1 MQNNMVNKLTDV
13 AKIADLYI
21 AEQGQHGRVQS
32 EKTKVMDHILKLME
46 IDAQIRL
53 ANQLEQFALTLKS
66 DVD

>member
-1 MQNNMVNKLTDV
+1 MVNKLTDV
-13 AKIADLYI
+13 AKSADQYI

-32 EKTKVMDHILKLME
+32 EKSKVMDHILKLME

-53 ANQLEQFALTLKS
+53 ANQLEQFASTFKS